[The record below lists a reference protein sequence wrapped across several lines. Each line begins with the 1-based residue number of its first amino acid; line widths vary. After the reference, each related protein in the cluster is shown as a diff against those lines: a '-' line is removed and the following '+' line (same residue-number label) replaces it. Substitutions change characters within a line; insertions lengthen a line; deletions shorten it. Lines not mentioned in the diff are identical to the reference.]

1 MTYLDYLPDTPYAEL
16 PASAK
21 TEISEAEYAKLQV
34 LGASLS
40 EPASLPSAL
49 GLALAAKVEGAVV
62 PPTPASS
69 AVAKTSG
76 VHAGWRLAA
85 VLSVVGLLGFILYSA
100 FPQSFGTFSAKIEP
114 TPAYI
119 PPTPQTIE
127 RVVIQRDTVERVV
140 RDTITLYRTK
150 VELREVRDTVYL
162 RRDVPIAE
170 AEPVNAEEIQDAS
183 KSLSTGLNWSELTVR
198 GAGEFSEIE

>member
-69 AVAKTSG
+69 SVARTSG

-100 FPQSFGTFSAKIEP
+100 FPQSFGTFGAKIEP
-114 TPAYI
+114 NPAYI
-119 PPTPQTIE
+119 PQTIE

-140 RDTITLYRTK
+140 RDTVRLYRTK

-162 RRDVPIAE
+162 RRDVPIAQT
-170 AEPVNAEEIQDAS
+170 EPVNAEEIKDAS